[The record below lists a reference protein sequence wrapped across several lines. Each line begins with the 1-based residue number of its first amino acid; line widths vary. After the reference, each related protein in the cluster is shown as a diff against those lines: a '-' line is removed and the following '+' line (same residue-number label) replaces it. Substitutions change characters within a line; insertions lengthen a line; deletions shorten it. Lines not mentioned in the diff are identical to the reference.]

1 MAISNFIGEVWS
13 AQILEALRKTLVY
26 GQSNVVNRN
35 YEGEIKGKGST
46 VHINSHGPISI
57 APYDQSAGLSDPEQ
71 LTDAGAELVI
81 TEAQSFNFRIDDI
94 DKSQMNVSLMESAT
108 RDAAYQLGDVADQ
121 FLAALMEEDAGNTL
135 DPVSLDLDEVLV
147 RDLLIDIKTA
157 LDVANAPKQG
167 RWVILPPW
175 VTGFMLKESLITH
188 NVNWSGV
195 EPAMKNGQ
203 VARLFGFDILES
215 NNVPV
220 GQSDDY
226 TVLAGVPQALTYAE
240 SINEVEAYRPD
251 KFFADALRG
260 LHVYGAEVVRPDC
273 LASVVVSDGTGL

>member
-1 MAISNFIGEVWS
+1 MAIANFIGEIWS

-46 VHINSHGPISI
+46 VHINSHGPITV
-57 APYDQSAGLSDPEQ
+57 APYVKAVGLSDPED

-81 TEAQSFNFRIDDI
+81 TEAQAFNFRIDDI
-94 DKSQMNVSLMESAT
+94 DKSQMNVALMESAT

-121 FLAALMEEDAGNTL
+121 FLAGLMEEDAGNTL
-135 DPVSLDLDEVLV
+135 DPAALDLEEVLV

-157 LDVANAPKQG
+157 LDVANVPKAG
-167 RWVILPPW
+167 RWVVVPPW
-175 VTGFMLKESLITH
+175 VTGFLLKEGLITH
-188 NVNWSGV
+188 NTQWSGV
-195 EPAMKNGQ
+195 EPAMKNGA
-203 VARLFGFDILES
+203 VTRLFGFDILES
-215 NNVPV
+215 NNTPV
-220 GQSDDY
+220 ETTNY
-226 TVLAGVPQALTYAE
+226 TVLAGVPQAVTFAE

-251 KFFADALRG
+251 KYFADALRG

-273 LASVVVSDGTGL
+273 LAKVVVSDGTGL

>member
-1 MAISNFIGEVWS
+1 MAISNFIGEIWS

-57 APYDQSAGLSDPEQ
+57 APYDQSAGLADPEQ
-71 LTDAGAELVI
+71 LTDAGAELEI
-81 TEAQSFNFRIDDI
+81 TEAQAFNFRIDDI
-94 DKSQMNVSLMESAT
+94 DKSQMNVALMESAT

-121 FLAALMEEDAGNTL
+121 FLADLMEDDAGNTL
-135 DPVSLDLDEVLV
+135 DPAALDLEEVLV

-175 VTGFMLKESLITH
+175 VTGFMLKEGLITH
-188 NVNWSGV
+188 NVDWSGV
-195 EPAMKNGQ
+195 EGAMRNGQ

-220 GQSDDY
+220 ETTNF
-226 TVLAGVPQALTYAE
+226 TVLAGVPQAVTYAE

-260 LHVYGAEVVRPDC
+260 LHVYGAEVIRPDC
-273 LASVVVSDGTGL
+273 LAKVVVSDGTGL